1 MVQKSFMVSSYLAE
15 QWQYLLLP
23 KDNSFREGGVL
34 FIFSLECVKIPA
46 LTSLLS
52 CVVCVKAVDGF
63 RASLY
68 SMSLY

>member
-34 FIFSLECVKIPA
+34 FPLA
-46 LTSLLS
+46 G
-52 CVVCVKAVDGF
+52 VC
-63 RASLY
+63 
-68 SMSLY
+68 